1 MATQSKSLTHVHI
14 YNCIATVAQSMKTDA
29 SIKILD
35 AGCGNG
41 ELISYLYRSFQDN
54 LPLLRFD
61 IYGFDVIDHGVQSNG
76 YGIETLALLEAL
88 DPSVDWKQRIQFFT
102 IDEKWRYE
110 SNYFDFIVS
119 NQVLEHVQDKYSFF
133 RNIHRCLKNNG
144 YSFNLAPLVHCMHEG
159 HIWIP
164 FAHRVRSY
172 DFLLYYIKTA
182 SRLGIGKYKTHHIS
196 TGVTLDDFS
205 KRHAD
210 YMMFWTS
217 YSSQAS
223 TLDIARKA
231 NLRCDFRFTKE
242 FYFIKILRILRIRLP
257 LLYNPRQSALV
268 SAISVRV
275 LRYVSSVT
283 LTLQKGNDY

>member
-1 MATQSKSLTHVHI
+1 MTTQSKSLTHVHI
-14 YNCIATVAQSMKTDA
+14 YNCIATIAQSMKTDVP
-29 SIKILD
+29 IKILD

-88 DPSVDWKQRIQFFT
+88 DSSVDWKGRIQFFT
-102 IDEKWRYE
+102 VGENWRYD

-119 NQVLEHVQDKYSFF
+119 NQVLEHVQDKYQFF
-133 RNIHRCLKNNG
+133 KNIHRCLKNNG

-164 FAHRVRSY
+164 FAHRIRSY
-172 DFLLYYIKTA
+172 DFLLSYIKTA
-182 SRLGIGKYKTHHIS
+182 SRLRIGKYKAHHAS
-196 TGVTLDDFS
+196 TGVTLDEFS
-205 KRHAD
+205 RRHAD

-217 YSSQAS
+217 YASQAS

-242 FYFIKILRILRIRLP
+242 FYFIKVRRVLRIRLP
-257 LLYNPRQSALV
+257 LRYNPKQSAFV
-268 SAISVRV
+268 SAILIRV